1 MKRISLPFIGLV
13 ACIAAAAASRQSPGP
28 VGRHAIADIP
38 AVLHESA
45 GGTVSLLGVTRSGT
59 DDDEEVRR
67 QSREKLRSNEAG
79 TYISEILL
87 ERDSALARWHDRRFE
102 PLKVW
107 VQSAP
112 EITDWSDEYVDA
124 VSSAFRAWDAVELPV
139 RFRVV
144 SDSESAEV
152 HVTWVDH
159 FDAPI
164 SGRTRWSRDNNWWIV
179 GGGIVL
185 AVHHQHGEVLD
196 RSAMRAMALHEVGH
210 LLGLDHTT
218 DPGSI
223 MAPRVRVR
231 DLTPM
236 DKATVKLVYEVPAG
250 LYADRRR

>member
-13 ACIAAAAASRQSPGP
+13 ACIAATAASRHSSGTLTY
-28 VGRHAIADIP
+28 RASAIP

-45 GGTVSLLGVTRSGT
+45 GGTVALRATSAD
-59 DDDEEVRR
+59 DDDEARR
-67 QSREKLRSNEAG
+67 VARETLRDNEAG

-87 ERDSALARWHDRRFE
+87 ERDSALARWHDRPYT

-107 VQSAP
+107 VQAAP
-112 EITDWSDEYVDA
+112 DIPDWSEEYVDA
-124 VSSAFRAWDAVELPV
+124 VASAFRAWDSVDLPV

-144 SDSESAEV
+144 SDSDEAEV

-179 GGGIVL
+179 GAGITL

-210 LLGLDHTT
+210 LLGLDHTA
-218 DPGSI
+218 DSESI

-236 DKATVKLVYEVPAG
+236 DKRTVKLVYAVRPG
-250 LYADRRR
+250 PIR